1 VFARWIDR
9 KYYSGR
15 LKEKSKD
22 RHWVVLFDDGNV
34 KSLVED
40 FIIAVDILSKGQLVY
55 ALAEDEGYLSGVIVN
70 VQK

>member
-1 VFARWIDR
+1 VFARWTD
-9 KYYSGR
+9 KNYYSGR

-22 RHWVVLFDDGNV
+22 GRWVVLFDDGKV

-40 FIIAVDILSKGQLVY
+40 FIIAVERLAKGQLVY
-55 ALAEDEGYLSGVIVN
+55 ALVEDEDYMSGLIVT

>member
-1 VFARWIDR
+1 VFARWTDK
-9 KYYSGR
+9 KYYSGK

-22 RHWVVLFDDGNV
+22 GRWVVLFDDGKV
-34 KSLVED
+34 KSLLED

-55 ALAEDEGYLSGVIVN
+55 ALAEDEDYFSGVIIN